1 MKNNKEVGA
10 NPMFGLTESEMDM
23 YRIMAQDFAIRDVV
37 PQLLSNSHIITPLI
51 IRNGKEVPD
60 KDFVKDM
67 VQDIE
72 ISVTLTTISM
82 AVDYAHLQV
91 ESDKE
96 EEDIIKHLHEKYE
109 NNLTNQFIR
118 YGICF
123 SSDVITEIIG
133 QIVLELPYL
142 YMGVIED
149 EDFDEDSFL
158 EEKMEAYN
166 NYLLGNFPKKEVDEE
181 DN

>member
-1 MKNNKEVGA
+1 
-10 NPMFGLTESEMDM
+10 MFGLTESEMDT
-23 YRIMAQDFAIRDVV
+23 YRSMAQDFAVRDVV
-37 PQLLSNSHIITPLI
+37 PLLLSKSQIITPLI
-51 IRNGKEVPD
+51 VHNGKQVPD

-72 ISVTLTTISM
+72 ISVTLTTVSM

-96 EEDIIKHLHEKYE
+96 EEEIIKHLHTKYE
-109 NNLTNQFIR
+109 NNLTSQFIR

-123 SSDVITEIIG
+123 SSDVITEIVG

-142 YMGVIED
+142 YMAVIED

-166 NYLLGNFPKKEVDEE
+166 NYLLENFSEEEIDEE
-181 DN
+181 ED